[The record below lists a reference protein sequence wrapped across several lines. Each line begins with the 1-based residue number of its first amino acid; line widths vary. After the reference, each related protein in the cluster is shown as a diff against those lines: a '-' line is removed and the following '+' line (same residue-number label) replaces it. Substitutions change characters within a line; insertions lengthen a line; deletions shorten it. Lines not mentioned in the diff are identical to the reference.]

1 MVDKALYA
9 PFSAMSIAVVRRYP
23 LRAQGPSSIVPRRT
37 LHASAILRART
48 RAATDNDHS
57 FDLDDVD
64 EDDERHTTSFGW
76 EIIRQQKQFHD
87 YMRAIERDAPV
98 LQSRLFFL
106 THVQTNNQSNTFQ
119 NCDKSSFLQQT
130 IRRSS
135 FARLIMAVK
144 KCPYSASAF
153 WLLLFQNCH

>member
-1 MVDKALYA
+1 MSTALA
-9 PFSAMSIAVVRRYP
+9 RRS
-23 LRAQGPSSIVPRRT
+23 LSRAQGPSNVLQRRT
-37 LHASAILRART
+37 LHVSVVPRART

-98 LQSRLFFL
+98 LQS
-106 THVQTNNQSNTFQ
+106 
-119 NCDKSSFLQQT
+119 
-130 IRRSS
+130 
-135 FARLIMAVK
+135 
-144 KCPYSASAF
+144 
-153 WLLLFQNCH
+153 